1 MPHINIEY
9 TANLTEAFDATA
21 ALRAANAAIVGSG
34 LFDEELSVKSRAI
47 LLQDFRVG
55 NFEDGEAFVHARI
68 HLMAGRSIEQRKQ
81 LGAAVVAA
89 IGEAVKPTAGL
100 RVQIT
105 AELNEM
111 LAETYQKL
119 VIG

>member
-9 TANLTEAFDATA
+9 TANLAEAFDATE
-21 ALRAANAAIVGSG
+21 ALRAANAVIVSSG
-34 LFDEELSVKSRAI
+34 VVDDPSSVKSRAV
-47 LLQDFRVG
+47 LLSHFRVG
-55 NFEDGEAFVHARI
+55 NFDDSEAFVHARI
-68 HLMAGRSIEQRKQ
+68 HLVAGRSVEQRKQ
-81 LGAAVVAA
+81 LGAAVVDA
-89 IGEAVKPTAGL
+89 IGTAVKPTSGL

-111 LAETYQKL
+111 LAETYQKR

>member
-9 TANLTEAFDATA
+9 TANVASTFDADA
-21 ALRAANAAIVGSG
+21 MLRSVNARIIESG
-34 LFDEELSVKSRAI
+34 LFEPEQVKSRAI
-47 LLQDFRVG
+47 ALPHFRVG
-55 NFEDGEAFVHARI
+55 NADAGEAFLHARI
-68 HLMAGRSIEQRKQ
+68 HLVEGRSIAQRKQ
-81 LGAAVVAA
+81 LGAAVVEA
-89 IGEAVKPTAGL
+89 IGAALKPAPGL

-119 VIG
+119 VVG